1 MKRYL
6 LKYFV
11 WISLTL
17 AFASCKSPRI
27 MMGEKQELPT
37 NLVSD
42 SKTVDKTV
50 FKTTVVYQGKELS
63 GRVMVK
69 KDNDGLYRL
78 AFYNEMG
85 MTFLEG
91 TLERNRLII
100 ENIIP
105 VLDNGVFIRKFSKS
119 LRKAMN
125 SI

>member
-1 MKRYL
+1 
-6 LKYFV
+6 
-11 WISLTL
+11 
-17 AFASCKSPRI
+17 
-27 MMGEKQELPT
+27 
-37 NLVSD
+37 
-42 SKTVDKTV
+42 
-50 FKTTVVYQGKELS
+50 
-63 GRVMVK
+63 MVK